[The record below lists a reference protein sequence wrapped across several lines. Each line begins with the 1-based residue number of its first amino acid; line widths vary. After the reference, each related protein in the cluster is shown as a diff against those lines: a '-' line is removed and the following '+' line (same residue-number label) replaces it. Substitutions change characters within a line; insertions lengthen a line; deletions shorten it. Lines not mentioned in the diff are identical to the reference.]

1 VESLRRRG
9 KLFISEMDP
18 STYVD
23 AAAYAVIGGHGGMG
37 SDTLEGSLRILQRD
51 LGAVFA
57 NGVGGWLLDFGP
69 LNKAPQGWYSGKTLV
84 DEIRRLVKLGE
95 RRVSQEIG
103 SEAEICVVQDLDS
116 VHATAHWMDGRPWA
130 NYGIKS
136 TDYVNHWFV
145 NTQARALLR
154 LGAPVDFLYR
164 FDLSEP
170 DARRYRLILVVN
182 AFLLLPEEADR
193 IRDLLRGSGCLVI
206 WYYAP
211 GFITPDRLD
220 LEQMEGLTGFHFS
233 ILEEPGPMMIRTD
246 AGEKEF
252 PPAFGVDEKHYPRFT
267 VLDAGVE
274 VLGEWSDG
282 SGVGFALREYEG
294 HTSVYVGTAPVPS
307 GVIRTLA
314 HRAGVRLWS
323 SKQDIVYA
331 THDAAMLVA
340 TEPGSRTFTLPRPMT
355 ASGGGP
361 ATEKHQLD
369 LQYGDVRIFHVP

>member
-1 VESLRRRG
+1 
-9 KLFISEMDP
+9 MDP

-23 AAAYAVIGGHGGMG
+23 SAAYAVIGGHGGMG

-69 LNKAPQGWYSGKTLV
+69 LNKAPQGWYSGKPLL
-84 DEIRRLVKLGE
+84 DEIRRLVELGGL
-95 RRVSQEIG
+95 RSRQEIG

-116 VHATAHWMDGRPWA
+116 FHATAHWMDGKPWA

-154 LGAPVDFLYR
+154 LGAPIDSLYR
-164 FDLSEP
+164 FDLGGP
-170 DARRYRLILVVN
+170 DARHYRLLLLVN
-182 AFLLLPEEADR
+182 AFLLSPTEADR
-193 IRDLLRGSGCLVI
+193 IRKLLRGSGCLAV

-220 LEQMEGLTGFHFS
+220 LGQMERLTGFHFS
-233 ILEEPGPMMIRTD
+233 ILEEPGVMMIRTE
-246 AGEKEF
+246 AGEADS
-252 PPAFGVDEKHYPRFT
+252 PPAFGVDEKHFPRFA
-267 VLDAGVE
+267 VLDAGVD

-314 HRAGVRLWS
+314 RRAGVRPWS
-323 SKQDIVYA
+323 SKGDIVYA
-331 THDAAMLVA
+331 THDAAMIVA
-340 TEPGSRTFTLPRPMT
+340 TEAGSRSFTLPRPMV
-355 ASGGGP
+355 AIGGGS
-361 ATEKHQLD
+361 AALRHELD
-369 LQYGDVRIFHVP
+369 LAYGDVRIFHAP